1 MITQHI
7 TTSTSTNT
15 VRTIAIAAANIDVQY
30 RDTDNMASTIVIEV
44 SFFLIKYRDFR
55 VN

>member
-15 VRTIAIAAANIDVQY
+15 VRTIAITAANVGVQY
-30 RDTDNMASTIVIEV
+30 HDTDNLASTIVIEV
-44 SFFLIKYRDFR
+44 NINVFSNEVQKF
-55 VN
+55 